1 MSAVTPAARRALE
14 LIDSGYRMDVTRRM
28 LDRLER
34 DGLIDLGLLGSP
46 NPWWYVTDKG
56 REVMG

>member
-14 LIDSGYRMDVTRRM
+14 LIDSGYRMDVTRQM
-28 LDRLER
+28 MDRLER

-56 REVMG
+56 REAMS

>member
-1 MSAVTPAARRALE
+1 MSAVTPAARRALQ
-14 LIDSGYRMDVTRRM
+14 LIDSGYRMDVTRQM
-28 LDRLER
+28 MDRLER

-56 REVMG
+56 REAMS

>member
-1 MSAVTPAARRALE
+1 MSAVTPAARRALK

-56 REVMG
+56 RKAMS

>member
-1 MSAVTPAARRALE
+1 MSAVTPAARRALK

-28 LDRLER
+28 LDRLWS

>member
-1 MSAVTPAARRALE
+1 MSAVSPAARRALE

-28 LDRLER
+28 LDRLEQ

-56 REVMG
+56 RKAMS

>member
-28 LDRLER
+28 LDRLWS